1 MVQKRTLCIKCLV
14 AEDKI
19 SRIFILSDLERGE
32 QMLVVLSSSTSAERL
47 RKLMSSEKI
56 HSELIQTPKA
66 YSKGGCSYSLRFNKV
81 NLDDVKSLVSKL
93 RISVRGYYPET
104 N

>member
-1 MVQKRTLCIKCLV
+1 M

-19 SRIFILSDLERGE
+19 CRIFILSDLERGE

-47 RKLMSSEKI
+47 RKMLSSEKI
-56 HSELIQTPKA
+56 RSELIQTPKA
-66 YSKGGCSYSLRFNKV
+66 YSKGGCSYSLRFNEE
-81 NLDDVKSLVSKL
+81 NLEAVKSLVRKL
-93 RISVRGYYPET
+93 RISIRGYYPET